1 VFDINGFILF
11 VRVADARRA
20 RPKTMREKGA
30 LPYCESLAWQDGQG
44 QCSRG
49 ALFHWARR
57 RAAAGLAD
65 FRQKCPGECG
75 CD

>member
-1 VFDINGFILF
+1 
-11 VRVADARRA
+11 
-20 RPKTMREKGA
+20 MREKGA

-44 QCSRG
+44 QCDRG

-65 FRQKCPGECG
+65 FRQKSPVECG
-75 CD
+75 CY